1 MDNKCV
7 VLIPAFEP
15 RGYLIDLVQ
24 KISDT
29 DWDTVIIND
38 GSGREYDDVFKE
50 CEKYARVISYSE
62 NGGKG
67 YALKTGFK
75 YIQEKYIDNYYVITM
90 DADGQHTINDALRL
104 YELCKKHPNTLII
117 GKRVRGKNVP
127 IRSKIGN
134 SLTSFIFKLKT
145 GRYIYDTQSGL
156 RVFSYKL
163 MEDMLSVDG
172 ERYEYEINVLLWCIK
187 NKIPIKESEV
197 STIYLDNNSDSHFNV
212 FRDSYQ
218 IYKELFKY
226 RKRKKNRIN
235 V

>member
-1 MDNKCV
+1 MNNKCV

-29 DWDTVIIND
+29 DWDTVIVND
-38 GSGREYDDVFKE
+38 GSEREYDDVFKE
-50 CEKYARVISYSE
+50 CEKYAHVISYNE
-62 NGGKG
+62 NKGKG
-67 YALKTGFK
+67 YALKTGLK
-75 YIQEKYIDNYYVITM
+75 YIQEKYIDNYFVITM
-90 DADGQHTINDALRL
+90 DADGQHTINDALGL
-104 YELCKKHPNTLII
+104 YNLCKKHPNTLII
-117 GKRVRGKNVP
+117 GKRIRGKNVP

-134 SLTSFIFKLKT
+134 SLTAFIFKLKT
-145 GRYIYDTQSGL
+145 GKYIYDTQSGL

-172 ERYEYEINVLLWCIK
+172 DRYEYEMNVLLWCIK
-187 NKIPIKESEV
+187 NKVPIKESEV

-226 RKRKKNRIN
+226 RNRKKK
-235 V
+235 

>member
-1 MDNKCV
+1 MNSKCV

-29 DWDTVIIND
+29 DWDTVIVND

-50 CEKYARVISYSE
+50 CEKYAHVISYNE
-62 NGGKG
+62 NKGKG
-67 YALKTGFK
+67 YALKTGLK

-90 DADGQHTINDALRL
+90 DADGQHTINDALEL
-104 YELCKKHPNTLII
+104 YELCMKHPNTLII

-134 SLTSFIFKLKT
+134 SLTAFIFKLKT

-172 ERYEYEINVLLWCIK
+172 DRYEYEMNVLLWCIK
-187 NKIPIKESEV
+187 NKVPIKESEV

-218 IYKELFKY
+218 IYRELFKY
-226 RKRKKNRIN
+226 RKRKKK
-235 V
+235 